1 MILYIYGSRLLRS
14 FSCMQSNVVM
24 FVLDRDTGGI
34 SDFGQL
40 NCRILMGSVASYV
53 MSNAHVPVTIVKEP
67 GFKA

>member
-1 MILYIYGSRLLRS
+1 
-14 FSCMQSNVVM
+14 MQSNVVM